1 MLDQKQWTLE
11 VKIKFRKTNFH
22 FCISECVTVKPIFS
36 NIQPFPKFSTVIVP
50 SCQNEWTMLSRL
62 F

>member
-1 MLDQKQWTLE
+1 MLDQKPWMLE
-11 VKIKFRKTNFH
+11 VKIKFRKTNFY
-22 FCISECVTVKPIFS
+22 FCIPKFVTVKLIFS

-50 SCQNEWTMLSRL
+50 SCQNDWTILSRL